1 MVLKTSGTWYDQ
13 IREVTETEE
22 YQTATIKIL
31 DRGLMEM
38 GEYDPKTDSY
48 PDASSEE
55 DAIVYEG
62 RARLIGVRWGVD
74 RTETNLSNPQ
84 TLLPIRVQLPR
95 DELPGIVRKGSIVT
109 VLEAPGNEAIVGRP
123 MSVTLDFHGSSG
135 ASRTIQCRISGDVI
149 GD

>member
-38 GEYDPKTDSY
+38 GEYDANTDTY
-48 PDASSEE
+48 IGAGSEE

-62 RARLIGVRWGVD
+62 RARLIGVRWV
-74 RTETNLSNPQ
+74 Q
-84 TLLPIRVQLPR
+84 T
-95 DELPGIVRKGSIVT
+95 DMG
-109 VLEAPGNEAIVGRP
+109 
-123 MSVTLDFHGSSG
+123 G
-135 ASRTIQCRISGDVI
+135 ASAPVTPQASATGMRRVVAALAPADRGAFFSYDGTRFDGW
-149 GD
+149 

>member
-48 PDASSEE
+48 PDATSEE
-55 DAIVYEG
+55 DAIIYEG

-84 TLLPIRVQLPR
+84 TLLPIRVQIPR

-109 VLEAPGNEAIVGRP
+109 VLEAPGNEAIVSRP